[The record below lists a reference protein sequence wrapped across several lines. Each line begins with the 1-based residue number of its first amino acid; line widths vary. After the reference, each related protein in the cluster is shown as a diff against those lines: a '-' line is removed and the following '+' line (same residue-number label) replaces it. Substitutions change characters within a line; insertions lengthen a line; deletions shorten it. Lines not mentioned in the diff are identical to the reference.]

1 MKTLYILAFS
11 IIALTFYVVYKDTNK
26 WKQPAI
32 DYSERC
38 SAVSGMTYLVRTT
51 DEKLVFL
58 CVDTTR
64 LSLDPKIID

>member
-11 IIALTFYVVYKDTNK
+11 IIVLTFYVVYKDTTN
-26 WKQPAI
+26 WRQPAI

-38 SAVSGMTYLVRTT
+38 SAVSGMTYLARTT
-51 DEKLVFL
+51 NEKLVFL

-64 LSLDPKIID
+64 LPLAPKIVD